1 MTVQVAEFVTV
12 MLRKVLAL
20 PIVTLPIVTLPIVTL
35 PIVPIARPTIE
46 VAA

>member
-20 PIVTLPIVTLPIVTL
+20 PIVTLPIVTLPIV
-35 PIVPIARPTIE
+35 PIARPTIE